1 MASCTFLTLGI
12 IMLIVASIF
21 TALVTAPADKKVHS
35 PTFKAYKDFCE
46 YGSKYCY
53 EVCTNGPFVC
63 FDKCPEESAYVVN
76 ATSPFY
82 PKTNC
87 ARFFHVREF
96 CAALE
101 SCSRCNRMVAERTN
115 FACDQGPSKK
125 MKDVANGSLAGTILM
140 FILGAALVVAAF

>member
-1 MASCTFLTLGI
+1 MASCVCLVLGI
-12 IMLIVASIF
+12 ILLIVASIF
-21 TALVTAPADKKVHS
+21 TALVTAPAHAKVNS
-35 PTFKAYKDFCE
+35 RTFFAYRDFCDN
-46 YGSKYCY
+46 GSRYCG
-53 EVCTNGPFVC
+53 EVCVSGPFVC

-96 CAALE
+96 CVALE
-101 SCSRCNRMVAERTN
+101 SCSRCKRVVAERTN

-125 MKDVANGSLAGTILM
+125 MKDVAVGSLVGTIFM
-140 FILGAALVVAAF
+140 FIIGAALVVTAF